1 MKLDEQYKLIYFKD
15 LGDER
20 GNLVVI
26 EGEGM
31 DIPFDIKRVFYIYGS
46 DDTVVRGQHA
56 NRETEFLLVNVGGS
70 SKVKV
75 DNGTET
81 AVIELNKPGMG
92 LYLSP
97 MVWKDMY
104 DFSAD
109 SILLVLCSRHY
120 DGTEY
125 IYEVMGT
132 PKISI
137 VIPVYYNEDTL
148 MDLYQDMK
156 EKILGQI
163 GPYELVFV
171 DDGSGD
177 DSWKIM
183 NEIKDMDENV
193 RLVKLSRNFGEHAAL
208 LAGLSVCTGDCA
220 VTKQADLQEDSTLI
234 LEMYESWKKG
244 NKVVLAVRRSRDE
257 NAVKV
262 FFANMYYAMVRKFV
276 NKNMPVGG
284 CDCYL
289 VDRQVIEVLER
300 LEEKNSSLTLQV
312 LWVGFKT
319 DMVYFDRKDREKG
332 KSRWTFAKK
341 FKLVMDSMMSFSYV
355 PIRFMTYIGVVF
367 DLFAMILMISVLA
380 EYFTK
385 GVPIL
390 GWASLMCVIL
400 LSAGLILSMLGV
412 LGEYVWRTLDASRA
426 RPPFIIDEVR
436 KPVREGQAERT
447 ET

>member
-1 MKLDEQYKLIYFKD
+1 M
-15 LGDER
+15 
-20 GNLVVI
+20 
-26 EGEGM
+26 
-31 DIPFDIKRVFYIYGS
+31 S
-46 DDTVVRGQHA
+46 
-56 NRETEFLLVNVGGS
+56 
-70 SKVKV
+70 
-75 DNGTET
+75 
-81 AVIELNKPGMG
+81 
-92 LYLSP
+92 
-97 MVWKDMY
+97 
-104 DFSAD
+104 
-109 SILLVLCSRHY
+109 
-120 DGTEY
+120 
-125 IYEVMGT
+125 
-132 PKISI
+132 KISI
-137 VIPVYYNEDTL
+137 VVPVYYNEDTL

-156 EKILGQI
+156 QKILGAL
-163 GPYELVFV
+163 GEYELVFV

-183 NEIKDMDENV
+183 NEIKALDENV

-300 LEEKNSSLTLQV
+300 LDEKNSSLTLQV

-367 DLFAMILMISVLA
+367 DLFALVLMISVLV
-380 EYFTK
+380 EYFTN

-400 LSAGLILSMLGV
+400 LSAGLILSMLGI
-412 LGEYVWRTLDASRA
+412 LGEYVWRTLDASRT
-426 RPPFIIDEVR
+426 RPPFIIDE
-436 KPVREGQAERT
+436 ERT
-447 ET
+447 PGHGSAADNEDI